1 MINPSFFRKS
11 RHGGPILPRFWKYME
26 IQQNVRWDI
35 CVDCFAS
42 RAISHIII
50 WQNHMFFKC
59 CLFIFQKGTLWRA
72 GKRNGHIWVKCWI
85 NILLLSFLLSFLFS
99 FLASSSRPLETL
111 KLWFLPSRPLP
122 EGGWQKIY
130 IYIVCFFSF
139 FSTPPSDPE
148 RLLLPRDLKT

>member
-1 MINPSFFRKS
+1 
-11 RHGGPILPRFWKYME
+11 
-26 IQQNVRWDI
+26 
-35 CVDCFAS
+35 
-42 RAISHIII
+42 
-50 WQNHMFFKC
+50 MFFKC

-122 EGGWQKIY
+122 EGGGPKTMFIY
-130 IYIVCFFSF
+130 FF
-139 FSTPPSDPE
+139 TPPL
-148 RLLLPRDLKT
+148 RLQETSFQSGPAPRYRLHGWHYGTGRTDRHLWRDSYID

>member
-1 MINPSFFRKS
+1 
-11 RHGGPILPRFWKYME
+11 
-26 IQQNVRWDI
+26 
-35 CVDCFAS
+35 
-42 RAISHIII
+42 
-50 WQNHMFFKC
+50 MFFKC

-85 NILLLSFLLSFLFS
+85 NILLLSFLLSCLFS

-122 EGGWQKIY
+122 EGGWQKKNIYIY

-139 FSTPPSDPE
+139 SSTPPSDPE
-148 RLLLPRDLKT
+148 RLLLPRDLKTLLSLRSSIYYLTRLTGQNQFDSFQPDVLIGQFD